1 MVDVDTFLTTLY
13 VMVDDFCQSHSPTK
27 KPGPQASLC
36 ASEVITLAIFA
47 RWGRFS
53 SERDFYRYA
62 RTCLC
67 NAFPTLPDRSQ
78 FNRSVR
84 SHTELI
90 EAFILHLIAL
100 LEIQRCRRPYEAL
113 DSSAMPTRDCKRRG
127 HGWLAGQADIGWSN
141 SLGWYEGF
149 SLLSA
154 VDSSGVITGFCFGA
168 ASTADQQMAETFF
181 AMRARPNRRL
191 ISVGSAAAG
200 PYIADRGFEGTE
212 NHLRWLESYGAHIT
226 SIRPNA
232 TPASEAGP
240 NV

>member
-1 MVDVDTFLTTLY
+1 M
-13 VMVDDFCQSHSPTK
+13 
-27 KPGPQASLC
+27 
-36 ASEVITLAIFA
+36 
-47 RWGRFS
+47 
-53 SERDFYRYA
+53 
-62 RTCLC
+62 
-67 NAFPTLPDRSQ
+67 
-78 FNRSVR
+78 
-84 SHTELI
+84 
-90 EAFILHLIAL
+90 
-100 LEIQRCRRPYEAL
+100 
-113 DSSAMPTRDCKRRG
+113 
-127 HGWLAGQADIGWSN
+127 AGQADIGWSN

-200 PYIADRGFEGTE
+200 PYIAYSRA
-212 NHLRWLESYGAHIT
+212 LRALKTTSGGSKVTGHT
-226 SIRPNA
+226 SSIRPNA